1 MKFDVTI
8 HGSGYKLSAA
18 VLIYTNPDQR
28 HAFATK
34 HEVSDMDGRP
44 TVRPGMPF
52 TEVDYRS
59 LVQAMAPKEQP
70 KMQWNDQRILARGLG
85 RVLWWSPPKK
95 RSLFFKASSHNAG
108 TFDGRGVCPCP
119 GLVFLNDGRSLY
131 VFAYEGDQ
139 TPSAT
144 TRLCQAPFF
153 NVWSSG
159 QVCVGNARAPK
170 DEQQGDVD
178 AWERMF
184 FGSHFTHPNF
194 TEADR
199 LTHGVNPTTF
209 WKEMLE
215 QERDHFPS
223 DVLVKLN
230 LCVQDLLECSA
241 LSALHERPRARGEF

>member
-1 MKFDVTI
+1 MGG
-8 HGSGYKLSAA
+8 GSQSVRTSCPYSVKKS
-18 VLIYTNPDQR
+18 
-28 HAFATK
+28 
-34 HEVSDMDGRP
+34 
-44 TVRPGMPF
+44 VRPGLRGRIGGHQRIPQPF
-52 TEVDYRS
+52 CARS
-59 LVQAMAPKEQP
+59 KRALVL
-70 KMQWNDQRILARGLG
+70 RILILARGLG

-95 RSLFFKASSHNAG
+95 RSLFFKASTHNAG

-230 LCVQDLLECSA
+230 LCVKDLLECSA